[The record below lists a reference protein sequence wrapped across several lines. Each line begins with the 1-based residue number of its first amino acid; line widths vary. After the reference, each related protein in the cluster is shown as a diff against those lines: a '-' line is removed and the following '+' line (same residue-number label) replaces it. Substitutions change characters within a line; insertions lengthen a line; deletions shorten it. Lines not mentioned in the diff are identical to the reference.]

1 MRMAAALT
9 LILFAQFPGPSE
21 ALAAAITHSVQQPEE
36 ARPFYRYIW
45 IDYAPED
52 YDERHVAAVLSYA
65 INAAASHTGII
76 IQPRA
81 YGRLVAI
88 YLPNYAHHS
97 KLSPDGSGRTQLQ
110 ALIDTWDS
118 LAIDEPYLHTP
129 PELSGIRASVLAP
142 GIDPQHAQLASELS
156 GNPSLV
162 YMSSWFVARLLDDDY
177 YRFMQ
182 FGQTQA
188 DVYRSIGVDEQRSQ
202 ELDGD
207 QRIALF
213 RSGVAG
219 DKPRRVD
226 RLQGVAGRFGTGAV
240 WQTWDLF
247 DESIREQQHPL
258 HNLLRFQ
265 PDGGEAIFERPNGL
279 HGFILYD
286 ANRQLVKEAPPNLVS
301 DHMIPPPHTRR
312 LRPAIS
318 CIRCHGARDGLQD
331 ANNDVRTLLDAGVDI
346 VADLDGLDQ
355 HDTLLR
361 IAGLY
366 SGDFT
371 RRIELGRDDYERAV
385 RMATQMPGHP
395 EGLSVRETSQLVSAI
410 YAYVRY
416 EPVDAWRALV
426 TLGRD
431 PGDNPRAT
439 LSEAVPATTPESVV
453 LAALKAGLSV
463 RVADWEQAFGSV
475 YWRMKGQE
483 TDHAL
488 SP

>member
-9 LILFAQFPGPSE
+9 IILLAQLPGPSE
-21 ALAAAITHSVQQPEE
+21 ALSAAITHSVQQPEE
-36 ARPFYRYIW
+36 ARPFYRYVW
-45 IDYAPED
+45 IDHAPEG
-52 YDERHVAAVLSYA
+52 YDERHVAAILSYG
-65 INAAASHTGII
+65 INAAASQTGLIV
-76 IQPRA
+76 QPRA
-81 YGRLVAI
+81 YGRLVAV
-88 YLPNYAHHS
+88 YLPNYASHS
-97 KLSPDGSGRTQLQ
+97 KLSSDGSGRTQLQ

-129 PELSGIRASVLAP
+129 PELSGVRAAVLAP

-156 GNPSLV
+156 ASPSLV
-162 YMSSWFVARLLDDDY
+162 YMSSWFLARLLDDDY

-182 FGQTQA
+182 FGKTQQ
-188 DVYRSIGVDEQRSQ
+188 DVYRSIGVDERKSQ

-219 DKPRRVD
+219 EKPRRVD
-226 RLQGVAGRFGTGAV
+226 RLQGLAGRHGTGAV

-258 HNLLRFQ
+258 YNLLRFQ

-286 ANRQLVKEAPPNLVS
+286 ADRQLVTEAPPNLVS
-301 DHMIPPPHTRR
+301 DHQIPPPHTRR

-318 CIRCHGARDGLQD
+318 CIRCHGPRDGLQD

-355 HDTLLR
+355 HETLLR

-366 SGDFT
+366 SGDFS

-385 RMATQMPGHP
+385 RLATQMPHQPQGV
-395 EGLSVRETSQLVSAI
+395 GVREASEIISAVYS
-410 YAYVRY
+410 YARY
-416 EPVDAWRALV
+416 EPVDARRACV
-426 TLGRD
+426 TLGVD
-431 PGDNPRAT
+431 PSDDPRAA
-439 LSEAVPATTPESVV
+439 LAAAVPPLTPENIVV
-453 LAALKAGLSV
+453 ASLKAGLSV
-463 RVADWEQAFGSV
+463 RVPDWEQAFGSV
-475 YWRMKGQE
+475 YWRMKSSQLE
-483 TDHAL
+483 Q
-488 SP
+488 SQ